1 MGRNA
6 TGSKHITQSKPD
18 VSDGPASLGRA
29 QDRGAWRLAEVE
41 AEAAPSRLVEVLP
54 LEPVG
59 PGALVLLGREI
70 ARARP
75 GEERL
80 PDAGPVLLVA
90 RAPGRGGDVHDV
102 APAPLV
108 GDGRDAVDHV

>member
-6 TGSKHITQSKPD
+6 TGSTHITQSKPD
-18 VSDGPASLGRA
+18 VSDGTASLGRA
-29 QDRGAWRLAEVE
+29 QDRRAWRLV
-41 AEAAPSRLVEVLP
+41 EAAPSRLVEVLP

-59 PGALVLLGREI
+59 PGALVVLGREI